1 MKKIAVLISGRG
13 SNLQAIIKAKE
24 QNIIRSDIHLVISNN
39 PTATGLEYAQQADIT
54 SLAIDPKAYRT
65 NKHYEQAILVQLKIA
80 QIDYIVLAG
89 YMKLLGETL
98 LNAYKGKIINI
109 HPSLLPK
116 HKGLDAQKKA
126 LDSADTESG
135 CSIHYV
141 TAKMDDGPIIAQA
154 RVPILKNDTISS
166 LSDRILK
173 EEHRLYPITIQAVME
188 GKYSEIENKL
198 IGEVHE

>member
-1 MKKIAVLISGRG
+1 MHKV
-13 SNLQAIIKAKE
+13 
-24 QNIIRSDIHLVISNN
+24 
-39 PTATGLEYAQQADIT
+39 
-54 SLAIDPKAYRT
+54 
-65 NKHYEQAILVQLKIA
+65 
-80 QIDYIVLAG
+80 
-89 YMKLLGETL
+89 TL

-188 GKYSEIENKL
+188 GKYSEIENTL